1 MQNDRTACIQLHAS
15 IKEHVNALYSIP
27 EEKMGLYAEKMRES
41 QRIDK
46 EIKEREKKLQKE
58 LEEMKREYNKLN

>member
-1 MQNDRTACIQLHAS
+1 MQRILKLD
-15 IKEHVNALYSIP
+15 SIP
-27 EEKMGLYAEKMRES
+27 EEEKGLYAEKMRKS

-46 EIKEREKKLQKE
+46 EIKEREKNLQKE